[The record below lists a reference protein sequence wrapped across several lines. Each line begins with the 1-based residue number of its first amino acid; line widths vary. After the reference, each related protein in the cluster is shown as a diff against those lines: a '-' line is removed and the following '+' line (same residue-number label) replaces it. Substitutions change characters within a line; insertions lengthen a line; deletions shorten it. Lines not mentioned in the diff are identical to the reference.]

1 MCATWSAMVAGV
13 AWPPEWARVGEG
25 VLNNPDRVETV
36 VREALKI
43 ACPDIGAVAGSTH
56 LASELGLD
64 SAQVMDMIMEIEDRL
79 DISIP
84 VAAIAEA
91 HTLDDLCNS
100 VRRVVGQS

>member
-1 MCATWSAMVAGV
+1 MTGTGDKIELA
-13 AWPPEWARVGEG
+13 
-25 VLNNPDRVETV
+25 

-43 ACPDIGAVAGSTH
+43 ACPDVGIVDGNTH

-84 VAAIAEA
+84 IAAIAEA
-91 HTLDDLCNS
+91 RTLDDLCDS
-100 VRRVVGQS
+100 VRRAAGAA

>member
-1 MCATWSAMVAGV
+1 MPEAM
-13 AWPPEWARVGEG
+13 
-25 VLNNPDRVETV
+25 DKVERV

-43 ACPDIGAVAGSTH
+43 ACPDIGIVDGNTH

-84 VAAIAEA
+84 AFRLCVIAWSTA
-91 HTLDDLCNS
+91 NPTLSEIVPFGSPKNRSNPVKYWLNPATC
-100 VRRVVGQS
+100 VGSIV

>member
-1 MCATWSAMVAGV
+1 MTKS
-13 AWPPEWARVGEG
+13 R
-25 VLNNPDRVETV
+25 DKVELV

-43 ACPDIGAVAGSTH
+43 ACPDIGAVEGATH

-84 VAAIAEA
+84 AAMIAEA
-91 HTLDDLCNS
+91 RTLDDLCNS
-100 VRRVVGQS
+100 VRKVVGSV

>member
-1 MCATWSAMVAGV
+1 MV
-13 AWPPEWARVGEG
+13 EST
-25 VLNNPDRVETV
+25 DKVERV

-43 ACPDIGAVAGSTH
+43 ACPDIGAVDGGTH

-84 VAAIAEA
+84 VATIAEA
-91 HTLDDLCNS
+91 RTLDDLCNS
-100 VRRVVGQS
+100 VRRVAGEA